1 MAEAVSAAIVV
12 ASLAAVTLNMAKMT
26 RLLFKS
32 QDPKVW
38 TIGIRL
44 AVEQARTEEW
54 ARRMGVNS
62 NEDLERLKTQLPSE
76 SARVIVVTIWK
87 GLSTWTEKATEKFES
102 YGWDMADPESLT
114 VLNTKNP
121 RTLKGWANRYEW
133 VATGYPDLL
142 ELVDTLTALNDGLEK
157 IVPPPP
163 GYQVHAVSAPK
174 IASADNDVGFNFDAE
189 LINSAAYRR
198 STQSSPLL
206 PNSIPRQNATPLA
219 PSLPASAL
227 AQRPLSEVQNPPA
240 SQRSNP
246 SSTLEAPSEAVSFH
260 PTIEMLFS
268 TCQKSLHYI
277 VSQTHSASLRS
288 IALRM
293 KVLGLDYY
301 GAAPTIDELLN
312 PYVRPSKLLRKNII
326 GVLSDIGATL
336 GKPFVVPSCRIT
348 QEGPGV
354 YTSQA

>member
-1 MAEAVSAAIVV
+1 MLDKRLNDKGKNWRHVLKSLKVLDYCLHEGSELVVTWTSRFECPLVIMPDPVPAVIVV
-12 ASLAAVTLNMAKMT
+12 ASMAAVTLNMAKMT

-54 ARRMGVNS
+54 ARRIGVNS

-76 SARVIVVTIWK
+76 SARVIVVTIWN
-87 GLSTWTEKATEKFES
+87 GLSMWTKKATKKFDS
-102 YGWDMADPESLT
+102 YVWDVADPKSLT

-121 RTLKGWANRYEW
+121 RTPKGWAIRYKW

-142 ELVDTLTALNDGLEK
+142 ELVDTLTALNDGWEK

-174 IASADNDVGFNFDAE
+174 IASADNDVGCNFGAE
-189 LINSAAYRR
+189 LINSATYRR
-198 STQSSPLL
+198 SRQSFPLL
-206 PNSIPRQNATPLA
+206 PNSIPRPNATPFA

-240 SQRSNP
+240 SQ
-246 SSTLEAPSEAVSFH
+246 
-260 PTIEMLFS
+260 
-268 TCQKSLHYI
+268 
-277 VSQTHSASLRS
+277 
-288 IALRM
+288 
-293 KVLGLDYY
+293 
-301 GAAPTIDELLN
+301 
-312 PYVRPSKLLRKNII
+312 
-326 GVLSDIGATL
+326 
-336 GKPFVVPSCRIT
+336 
-348 QEGPGV
+348 
-354 YTSQA
+354 

>member
-1 MAEAVSAAIVV
+1 MSEIAQMTFNGSNDFYEIMDMLDKRLNDKGKNWRHVLKSLKVLDYCLHEGSELVVTWASRFECPLVIMPDPVPAVIVV
-12 ASLAAVTLNMAKMT
+12 ASMAAVTLNMAKMT

-54 ARRMGVNS
+54 ARRIGVNS

-76 SARVIVVTIWK
+76 SARVIVVTIWN
-87 GLSTWTEKATEKFES
+87 GLSMWTKKATKKFDS
-102 YGWDMADPESLT
+102 YVWDVADPKSLT

-121 RTLKGWANRYEW
+121 RTPKGWAIRYKW

-142 ELVDTLTALNDGLEK
+142 ELVDTLTALNDGWEK

-174 IASADNDVGFNFDAE
+174 IASADNDVGCNFGAE
-189 LINSAAYRR
+189 LINSATYRR
-198 STQSSPLL
+198 SRQSFPLL
-206 PNSIPRQNATPLA
+206 PNSIPRPNATPFA

-240 SQRSNP
+240 SQ
-246 SSTLEAPSEAVSFH
+246 
-260 PTIEMLFS
+260 
-268 TCQKSLHYI
+268 
-277 VSQTHSASLRS
+277 
-288 IALRM
+288 
-293 KVLGLDYY
+293 
-301 GAAPTIDELLN
+301 
-312 PYVRPSKLLRKNII
+312 
-326 GVLSDIGATL
+326 
-336 GKPFVVPSCRIT
+336 
-348 QEGPGV
+348 
-354 YTSQA
+354 